1 MKQIA
6 IAVFTFLAIFL
17 NPSLSV
23 ACTSFAVYSNN
34 TVYGMN
40 FDYKP
45 NLLQIFAISSELQ
58 GKVFHLRPFGFG
70 EVAGMN
76 MQGLF
81 ASCQGLIPE
90 EKPPATRSKNQISTW
105 IFHKMALSRFEQVP
119 QAKDLLNNKQMVQ
132 AIGTSL
138 HNLVADKFGAAM
150 VVETGETGNQIT
162 EIQDRYMVMTNFP
175 IYQLKGKNYED
186 AEGIGSERYKIAHR
200 YIRSNLK
207 AFDTEKGMEVLK
219 QAQSMSEIYPTRS
232 SMVFDPYKKEIFIC
246 LEGNFDKIW
255 KVSLVNQSIETWRG
269 FASFRREPIPAE
281 GVSGAD
287 LAQW

>member
-23 ACTSFAVYSNN
+23 VCTSFAVYSNN
-34 TVYGMN
+34 KVYGMN

-45 NLLQIFAISSELQ
+45 RLLQIFAISSEIQ
-58 GKVFHLRPFGFG
+58 GKVLYLRPFGFG

-90 EKPPATRSKNQISTW
+90 EKPPATRNKNQISTW
-105 IFHKMALSRFEQVP
+105 IFHKMALSRFERIP
-119 QAKDLLNNKQMVQ
+119 QAKKLLNNKQMVQ
-132 AIGTSL
+132 AMGSSL
-138 HNLVADKFGAAM
+138 HNLVADRFGDAM

-162 EIQDRYMVMTNFP
+162 GIQDRYMVMTNFP
-175 IYQLKGKNYED
+175 IYRLKGKSYEE

-207 AFDTEKGMEVLK
+207 DFDTEKGMEVLK
-219 QAQSMSEIYPTRS
+219 LAKSSSKIYRTRS
-232 SMVFDPYKKEIFIC
+232 SMVFDPDKNEIYIC
-246 LEGNFDKIW
+246 LEGNFKKIW
-255 KVSLVNQSIETWRG
+255 KASLENQTIETFRG

-281 GVSGAD
+281 GMSAAD

>member
-6 IAVFTFLAIFL
+6 FAVFTFLAIFL

-90 EKPPATRSKNQISTW
+90 EKSPATRIKNQISTW

-119 QAKDLLNNKQMVQ
+119 QAKDLLNNKHIALFIL
-132 AIGTSL
+132 AIFL
-138 HNLVADKFGAAM
+138 F
-150 VVETGETGNQIT
+150 
-162 EIQDRYMVMTNFP
+162 
-175 IYQLKGKNYED
+175 
-186 AEGIGSERYKIAHR
+186 
-200 YIRSNLK
+200 
-207 AFDTEKGMEVLK
+207 
-219 QAQSMSEIYPTRS
+219 
-232 SMVFDPYKKEIFIC
+232 
-246 LEGNFDKIW
+246 
-255 KVSLVNQSIETWRG
+255 
-269 FASFRREPIPAE
+269 
-281 GVSGAD
+281 
-287 LAQW
+287 